1 MNVKYEQFIGVYEE
15 AFSQKYCNDV
25 INFFEE
31 LIKVGCTSTR
41 QADGDPKLAKED
53 IRFCL
58 TNSTGMSFQHCGAL
72 VQQFNEVMWTQC
84 YSNYVNNYGILKN
97 FGPHNSYTYQVQK
110 TEPGQGYHVWHCE
123 NSDRCY
129 SNRILAWT
137 LFLNDIEEG
146 GETEFL
152 FQHMRVKPK
161 VGTLVIWP
169 AGFTHTHRGNPP
181 LSKTK
186 YIATGWIEF

>member
-25 INFFEE
+25 IDFFESLVE
-31 LIKVGCTSTR
+31 AGCTNVR
-41 QADGDPKLAKED
+41 QVDGTPKFANED
-53 IRFCL
+53 VRFCL
-58 TNSTGMSFQHCGAL
+58 TNSDGMSFKHCSVL
-72 VQQFNEVMWTQC
+72 VKQFNKVMWNQC
-84 YSNYVNNYGILKN
+84 YSDYVDKYWLLKD
-97 FGPHNSYTYQVQK
+97 FSPHNSYTYQVQK
-110 TEPGQGYHVWHCE
+110 TEPGQGYHAWHCE
-123 NSDRCY
+123 NSNRSY
-129 SNRILAWT
+129 SNRVLVWS
-137 LFLNDIEEG
+137 LFLNDVEEG

-161 VGTLVIWP
+161 AGTLIIWP